1 MSDPNPRVS
10 NGTCYTASGQELDS
24 SFIPCG
30 NEAFGHQTC
39 CGKGDNC
46 LADGACFGVHGTGYG
61 GMLTYWAGCSDPDYK
76 DASCPKKVV
85 GEFCAWP
92 PKCNPTSGSQAG
104 WLIYIGGEQISH
116 GWP

>member
-1 MSDPNPRVS
+1 MSDDPNPRVS
-10 NGTCYTASGQELDS
+10 NGTCYTASGKKLDS

-30 NEAFGHQTC
+30 NQAFGHQTC

-61 GMLTYWAGCSDPDYK
+61 SMLTYWAGCSDPDYQ

-85 GEFCAWP
+85 GESASCVLP
-92 PKCNPTSGSQAG
+92 LPSPKLQGRSADTFG
-104 WLIYIGGEQISH
+104 
-116 GWP
+116 

>member
-1 MSDPNPRVS
+1 MSDLNPRVS
-10 NGTCYTASGQELDS
+10 NGTCYTASGKKLDS

-30 NEAFGHQTC
+30 NDAFGRQTC

-46 LADGACFGVHGTGYG
+46 LADGACFGVHGEGYG

-85 GEFCAWP
+85 GECCAHVSY
-92 PKCNPTSGSQAG
+92 PTTAMFWEDG
-104 WLIYIGGEQISH
+104 WLTPRDKQTSR